1 MGDTKWYPIQVVN
14 INPQKETKMTD
25 ATNPE
30 ATEPKRSRGRPR
42 KANKLTVLQRVRRH
56 RLKQERKNQEHM
68 KELMSIIKSIKVTE

>member
-1 MGDTKWYPIQVVN
+1 
-14 INPQKETKMTD
+14 MT
-25 ATNPE
+25 E

-56 RLKQERKNQEHM
+56 RLKQERKNQEHI